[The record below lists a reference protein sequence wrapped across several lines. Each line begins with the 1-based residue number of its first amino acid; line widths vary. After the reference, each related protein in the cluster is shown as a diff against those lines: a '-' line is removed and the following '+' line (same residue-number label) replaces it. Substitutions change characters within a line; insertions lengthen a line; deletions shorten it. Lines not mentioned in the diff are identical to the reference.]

1 MSENT
6 TPPIPDLS
14 GAISKIMEH
23 PELLSMVASVLGEP
37 SADNREMS
45 EQTKESEQSVAASAP
60 PTPPPPEVIST
71 LAPMLSRLNALGS
84 GGVAK
89 FKHEQLLCALKPYL
103 SSSRC
108 DAIDYIIKFS
118 QMSSLLKGFK

>member
-6 TPPIPDLS
+6 NPQIPDLS

-23 PELLSMVASVLGEP
+23 PELLSMVASVLGEQKAESGDSAEGVPVSQESTPP
-37 SADNREMS
+37 S
-45 EQTKESEQSVAASAP
+45 
-60 PTPPPPEVIST
+60 PPPEVIST
-71 LAPMLSRLNALGS
+71 LAPMLSRLSALGT

-108 DAIDYIIKFS
+108 DAIDYIIKIS
-118 QMSSLLKGFK
+118 QMSSLVKGLK